1 MELHMLPGM
10 DDSPLNETMSYT
22 GQLNLKHYQNSFV
35 IAFSTFNFLS
45 GASKYSYRMPPYDS
59 EWSIPSAQNL
69 ATYRN
74 LPPGKYQLQVKACNV
89 AGVWGEESTMEI
101 VIAPPFWQTTWAYSI
116 YSDIHWN
123 RLLFQFPYHTKIQQI
138 TQSHRC

>member
-1 MELHMLPGM
+1 
-10 DDSPLNETMSYT
+10 
-22 GQLNLKHYQNSFV
+22 
-35 IAFSTFNFLS
+35 
-45 GASKYSYRMPPYDS
+45 MPPYDS

-101 VIAPPFWQTTWAYSI
+101 VISSSFLADDLGL
-116 YSDIHWN
+116 SDLSGIHWN